1 MESLLR
7 DIKNFIRYLFAVRP
21 LNTLALITNRNIY
34 SASFRRGIK
43 IALIWRVMLEFRY
56 RERDRNKLKWLV
68 ILLMDYYIIKQIA
81 KYEFYMRL
89 DSGRK

>member
-7 DIKNFIRYLFAVRP
+7 DIKYFIRYLFAVRP
-21 LNTLALITNRNIY
+21 LNTMALITNQNIY
-34 SASFRRGIK
+34 SASFRRGVK
-43 IALIWRVMLEFRY
+43 AALIWRVMLEFRY
-56 RERDRNKLKWLV
+56 RVRDRNKLKQLV

-81 KYEFYMRL
+81 KYEFYMKL

>member
-1 MESLLR
+1 MESLIR

-21 LNTLALITNRNIY
+21 LNTMALITNRNIY
-34 SASFRRGIK
+34 STPFRRGVK
-43 IALIWRVMLEFRY
+43 LALIWRVMMEFRY
-56 RERDRNKLKWLV
+56 RVRDKNKLKQLV

-81 KYEFYMRL
+81 KYEFFMKL

>member
-7 DIKNFIRYLFAVRP
+7 DIKYFIRYLFAVRP

-34 SASFRRGIK
+34 SASFRCSVK
-43 IALIWRVMLEFRY
+43 AALIWRVMMEFRN
-56 RERDRNKLKWLV
+56 RVRDRNKLKELV
-68 ILLMDYYIIKQIA
+68 ILLMDYYIVKQIA

>member
-1 MESLLR
+1 MESLIR

-21 LNTLALITNRNIY
+21 LNTMALITNRNIY
-34 SASFRRGIK
+34 SASFRRSVK
-43 IALIWRVMLEFRY
+43 VALIWRVMMEFRY
-56 RERDRNKLKWLV
+56 RVRDKNKLRELV

>member
-7 DIKNFIRYLFAVRP
+7 DIKYFIRYLFAVRP

-34 SASFRRGIK
+34 SASFRRGVK
-43 IALIWRVMLEFRY
+43 IALIWRVMIEFKY
-56 RERDRNKLKWLV
+56 RVRDRNKLRQLV

-89 DSGRK
+89 GSGRK